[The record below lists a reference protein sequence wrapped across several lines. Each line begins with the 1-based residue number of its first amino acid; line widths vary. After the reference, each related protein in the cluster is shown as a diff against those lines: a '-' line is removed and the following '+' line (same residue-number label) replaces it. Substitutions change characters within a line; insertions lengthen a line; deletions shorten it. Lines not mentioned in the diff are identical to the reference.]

1 MFLPRLVVL
10 LAAGLGPAL
19 VQANTFGFSW
29 DNDAFLGQD
38 KNYTN
43 GVRFSWV
50 GDGRSDCQAKGGLT
64 CGVARALDPLP
75 GISASDER
83 HALTVSLPPILI
95 PPSHFLRPPLLL
107 LAFSLSPLHF
117 YLSPPSFLFF
127 SS

>member
-10 LAAGLGPAL
+10 LAASFVCGL

-50 GDGRSDCQAKGGLT
+50 GDGQSDCQANGGLT
-64 CGVARALDPLP
+64 CGVARALEQHPRIKVELA
-75 GISASDER
+75 GIRTHWAARSTTSAC
-83 HALTVSLPPILI
+83 
-95 PPSHFLRPPLLL
+95 PSSVR
-107 LAFSLSPLHF
+107 SR
-117 YLSPPSFLFF
+117 
-127 SS
+127 

>member
-10 LAAGLGPAL
+10 LAASFVCGL

-50 GDGRSDCQAKGGLT
+50 GDGQSDCQANGGLN
-64 CGVARALDPLP
+64 GWALVREPGDDHGDRPL
-75 GISASDER
+75 GQAVED
-83 HALTVSLPPILI
+83 AQ
-95 PPSHFLRPPLLL
+95 
-107 LAFSLSPLHF
+107 
-117 YLSPPSFLFF
+117 
-127 SS
+127 